1 MIARIWHGIT
11 PADKA
16 DDYYAF
22 LQRTGVTDYQAT
34 DGNRSVYVLRRIDG
48 DQAHFLLLTLWD
60 SVEAIKRFA
69 GEDYRKAH
77 YYPEDKDYLLEFEE
91 HVVHYDVLLGLDET
105 AR

>member
-11 PADKA
+11 PANKA
-16 DDYYAF
+16 DEYYVF
-22 LQRTGVTDYQAT
+22 LQRTGVADYQAT
-34 DGNRSVYVLRRIDG
+34 DGNRGVYVLRRIDG

-60 SVEAIKRFA
+60 SVEAIQRFA
-69 GEDYRKAH
+69 GEDYGKAH